1 MKVMRMFIGIKT
13 AFREVRSL
21 FSPSTVL
28 TVFVGKKPVPNSVAS
43 TVAGFFILYLTT
55 FGVGALL
62 LSIGSNDLI
71 TSVTAAAA
79 TIGNIGPG
87 LAGVGPT
94 DNFAF
99 FSDWHKGL
107 MVLLMLMGRLEI
119 YSFAAL
125 VTRAYWKH

>member
-1 MKVMRMFIGIKT
+1 M
-13 AFREVRSL
+13 
-21 FSPSTVL
+21 
-28 TVFVGKKPVPNSVAS
+28 PNSVAR

-55 FGVGALL
+55 FGVGAVL
-62 LSIGSNDLI
+62 LSIGTSDLI
-71 TSVTAAAA
+71 TAATAAAA

-87 LAGVGPT
+87 LANVGPT

-99 FSDWHKGL
+99 FSGWHKGL

-125 VTRAYWKH
+125 ITRAYWKH